1 MVAPSDPRCVELA
14 HPDLINF
21 GVSIFI
27 VVGILVSYLP
37 QHFKIIARR
46 SSRGLSPMFVLLG
59 TVSGTASIANI
70 LTLPESTRDMDCC
83 KDIGGFPCAAAMLG
97 IVQIAVQ
104 WACFFFIMLLFLIF
118 FPRASDAVEEQ
129 DTDMPTWKEA
139 VLVLGVSIAFFVVS
153 LFGSVVFVYAIPS
166 HVRGWANFLGLLASL
181 LAAIQYL
188 PQIAMTWRLQET
200 GSLSIPMMIIQTPGS
215 FVFAASLYARLGPRG
230 WSAWGLFIFT
240 GFLQGILLA
249 MALSFV
255 WRDRKARQA
264 KELEVA
270 SGGDLGMDTERTPL
284 LDVFKEVKMK
294 ISSGLA
300 LAGAAQTWAAV
311 APRPMVSSEA
321 IQAEIKTEK
330 LMGNLE
336 AFDDIAKANGGNRA
350 FGLPGYAASVDYM
363 LAKTQNTHFKTWTQ
377 DFPALFNQISSISFS
392 VSNTSYRVIGLSY
405 SPSTTPEGL
414 TLPLVLGASGPE
426 GCTNEAYDKLDVAGK
441 IVLVQRGSCPD
452 GTTLA
457 GRMKPAAAAG
467 ASAVII
473 YASDTANVTGG
484 TLSNPNPD
492 YVSTG
497 YISLADASPLV
508 ARLQAGEALTA
519 HFQQTQTVET
529 RITQNVFT
537 ETKDGDPT
545 NVIMLGAHLD
555 SVQAGAGIND
565 DGSGTT
571 LILELAKALRRF
583 KVKNK
588 VRFAWWGAEENGLLG
603 SKYYTQNLAPADAN
617 NILTYLNFD
626 MVSRGYLGVFDGDG
640 SAFNLSGAPGSAA
653 IERLFVQHFERR
665 GLVVTPARFTG
676 GSDYQSFMNIGK
688 PVGGLHTGTGVAQ
701 DPCYHQAC
709 DTIDN
714 PNPETLTINAK
725 AAAHVLS
732 ILATRG
738 EEIIPKSPV
747 NASMITNK
755 GIMGVEPVWTVPGEG
770 EMHLATCGHDV

>member
-1 MVAPSDPRCVELA
+1 MAAPSDPRCVELA

-83 KDIGGFPCAAAMLG
+83 KEIGGFPCAAAMLG

-264 KELEVA
+264 KELEIA

-284 LDVFKEVKMK
+284 LDVFKEVEMK

-565 DGSGTT
+565 DGSGST